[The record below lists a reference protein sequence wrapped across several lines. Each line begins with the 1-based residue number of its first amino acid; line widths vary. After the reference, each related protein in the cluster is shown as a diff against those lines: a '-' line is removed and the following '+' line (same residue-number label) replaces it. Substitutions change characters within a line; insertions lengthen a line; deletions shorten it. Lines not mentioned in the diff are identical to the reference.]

1 MALYRVNT
9 ENGNIIIDAP
19 SEQAAKSRAFGWQNF
34 EFRDMLEPGES
45 FNFQSMTAKA
55 ITPGSVTYGDRLWNG
70 FNEFAGEVNH
80 SNFVDIQNALIAGK
94 PWDWKDPEGVEGKK
108 DVFNP
113 ETETETD
120 AERRAR
126 EAEEARIAQEA
137 KRISGDP
144 MIDEAVGG
152 RYGGAGVGFD
162 RALGEFGYGSGVLR
176 SIMNAKRAPLEA
188 LASLGYAGRS
198 GADLFQNLG
207 EGREYQDIFG
217 KAFRGMAGDRDPGL
231 VGGKVFAPFSLSG
244 SARDLFDVD
253 PTGGELASMYSPVLG
268 AAAGTSGMPK
278 GVSGDA
284 AARLVA
290 ELGLAG
296 YGRGRFGAMSA
307 FLPTADQLVS
317 DFASQPIG
325 TGQSDIREY
334 IRNRLTR

>member
-1 MALYRVNT
+1 MWFV
-9 ENGNIIIDAP
+9 EIIDTGDNFVTRYIPVRAN
-19 SEQAAKSRAFGWQNF
+19 SMGEASKAARASG
-34 EFRDMLEPGES
+34 LES
-45 FNFQSMTAKA
+45 FERIRTIASRNFFEAKGVKNLPPDSAA
-55 ITPGSVTYGDRLWNG
+55 ITVDP
-70 FNEFAGEVNH
+70 AG
-80 SNFVDIQNALIAGK
+80 
-94 PWDWKDPEGVEGKK
+94 PT
-108 DVFNP
+108 
-113 ETETETD
+113 TEKTREEILGE
-120 AERRAR
+120 AEAA
-126 EAEEARIAQEA
+126 AEEARLAREAQEA
-137 KRISGDP
+137 KRLTGDP
-144 MIDEAVGG
+144 MIEEAVGG

-198 GADLFQNLG
+198 GADLFQNLR

-217 KAFRGMAGDRDPGL
+217 KAFRGMAGDRDPGA
-231 VGGKVFAPFSLSG
+231 VGGRVMAPFSLSG
-244 SARDLFDVD
+244 SARELFDVE
-253 PTGGELASMYSPVLG
+253 PTGGELASMYNPVLG
-268 AAAGTSGMPK
+268 AAAGTSGMPA

-307 FLPTADQLVS
+307 FLPSADQLVA